1 MNRAALADERQI
13 VVFRLADAVYGIDI
27 HAVRE
32 IIRMQEITPVPNA
45 PDYIEGVTNLRGK
58 ICPVMDLRR
67 RFGIEVSR
75 TTGDSRIVVLEI
87 DGEDVGMIVD
97 GVAEVLRVPG
107 GRVEQPPLSEVN
119 GVRNDI
125 IEGIANLGGRLIVLF
140 DVDRIL
146 SEGPE
151 GEPERMAA

>member
-1 MNRAALADERQI
+1 M
-13 VVFRLADAVYGIDI
+13 
-27 HAVRE
+27 
-32 IIRMQEITPVPNA
+32 
-45 PDYIEGVTNLRGK
+45 
-58 ICPVMDLRR
+58 
-67 RFGIEVSR
+67 
-75 TTGDSRIVVLEI
+75 VLGI

-125 IEGIANLGGRLIVLF
+125 IEGIANLGERLIVLF

-151 GEPERMAA
+151 GEPERDGGMTPARKASIQRHTAVAQAEVSRG